1 MKVCAGYYQF
11 ETAGVSQ
18 TVCDCHIANPDKDC
32 VSIPFDH
39 KCSSMKNVGLG
50 TWLPDCI
57 GLVSCLLRGGVL
69 GCVNWKQSKSGK
81 ITEASLV
88 QLNRRLKGVSF

>member
-1 MKVCAGYYQF
+1 M
-11 ETAGVSQ
+11 TAGASQ

-32 VSIPFDH
+32 VGIPFDH